1 MAWLVPLVPLL
12 AALLLAGVGRD
23 GMDGEPPRGRLAV
36 TAAAAM
42 ALTAGVAAFAAWAG
56 WTGRL
61 PWSESLGLSLDY
73 APATSPVAALFAVL
87 VPVVAAPV
95 LAYGAGHEEG
105 RGLTRLL
112 AVLAFFVAAMEVVAG
127 AADLLTLLLGWELIG
142 ACSAVLIA
150 HHWRDGENPRAGSIV
165 FVTTRAGDLGLF
177 LALGAA
183 FAGVGSLEYGAL
195 GGLDGLH
202 LHLVVA
208 GVLVAAAAKS
218 AQVPFAPW
226 LFVAMKGP
234 VTVSSLLHAATMVA
248 AGAFLLIRLHTVLD
262 TAPWFGAATM
272 AVGLTTALMAG
283 VVALLQSHAKRLLA
297 GSTSA
302 HYGLMF
308 LAVGAGYPAVAA
320 LHLVAHALAKAPL
333 FLATGIAHECAGS
346 YELWRM
352 ELRRVL
358 PGIAT
363 ATLVVAGA
371 IAGLPPLGAAWTKEA
386 VVTTAGH
393 AAPWVAVAAALAG
406 ALSAAY
412 MARFFFQAFGTGS
425 TARDGRSPRSLERWP
440 LYLLAAATVALGVLW
455 LPPLHG
461 AAGHLLD
468 GEIPPFRP
476 WEVAVSLGLVA
487 LGVLTGWEVAR
498 RRPGLGWDVAAG
510 PADWLG
516 LPALARQGVVRP
528 GRLLAHA
535 LARVDDAAV
544 DGAVRG
550 VRTGVAALAGAVA
563 LFDDRIV
570 DGGVRLTAAV
580 GRGLAWLG
588 QRPGEALF
596 DGVPESASRLVAWGG
611 AQARRLQ
618 TGLAHHYYRL
628 VVAGLAA
635 VLVLLILGG

>member
-455 LPPLHG
+455 LPPSMAPPATCSTGRSHPSGHG
-461 AAGHLLD
+461 RLRCRWGWSPWACSRGGRWPAAGRGSAGTWPRD
-468 GEIPPFRP
+468 RR
-476 WEVAVSLGLVA
+476 
-487 LGVLTGWEVAR
+487 TGSGCQ
-498 RRPGLGWDVAAG
+498 PS
-510 PADWLG
+510 
-516 LPALARQGVVRP
+516 P
-528 GRLLAHA
+528 GRAWSDRAGSWLTRWLVWMTRRWM
-535 LARVDDAAV
+535 ARS
-544 DGAVRG
+544 
-550 VRTGVAALAGAVA
+550 
-563 LFDDRIV
+563 
-570 DGGVRLTAAV
+570 V
-580 GRGLAWLG
+580 GS
-588 QRPGEALF
+588 
-596 DGVPESASRLVAWGG
+596 VPESPPWPGPSLSST
-611 AQARRLQ
+611 
-618 TGLAHHYYRL
+618 TGSSM
-628 VVAGLAA
+628 A
-635 VLVLLILGG
+635 VCG